1 MFTFL
6 QCQSKTHLSFEESIL
21 NVKLCLMKLKFLYLI
36 IVAFAI
42 FITIATYSYLNG
54 TKKEDLRKEFV
65 TETENVIESV
75 VENVTHPTQIFKKN
89 NLFSIEELRT
99 KQYTSS
105 DIKIENVVQ
114 DTNAFISYRISFNS
128 DGLHQYA
135 LMSVPKSTMPE
146 KGFPVVML
154 AHGYIYPP
162 SYSTENSYINP
173 ARYFASNGF
182 LVLKP
187 DYRGHG
193 KSEGHTDRRIMDQI
207 EYALD
212 VRNLLESINKVPK
225 ADPSNIFLYG
235 HSMGGEIGVRILEIY
250 PSIRAATLWAPSIF
264 WYPESQMYF
273 IRNLFPYDVESSIK
287 QLADVVSEEEYSEV
301 GALENVKFINT
312 PVNIHH
318 SNNDNVT
325 PYLWGK
331 TLYDELIKAGKTATL
346 YTYEGTSHQLGS
358 GYSQALK
365 RDLELFKKY
374 IQ

>member
-1 MFTFL
+1 
-6 QCQSKTHLSFEESIL
+6 
-21 NVKLCLMKLKFLYLI
+21 MKFKFLYL
-36 IVAFAI
+36 AI
-42 FITIATYSYLNG
+42 FVSVLLIAVSTYLYFNNSKG
-54 TKKEDLRKEFV
+54 EDLKKEFV

-75 VENVTHPTQIFKKN
+75 VTNVTNPSQIFKKN
-89 NLFSIEELRT
+89 NPFSIKELRT
-99 KQYTSS
+99 KKYIAS

-114 DTNAFISYRISFNS
+114 DTSLFTSYRISFSS

-146 KGFPVVML
+146 NGFPVVML

-162 SYSTENSYINP
+162 SYSTENSYISP

-193 KSEGHTDRRIMDQI
+193 KSEGHTDRRIMDQL

-212 VRNLLESINKVPK
+212 VRNLLESINNVPK

-273 IRNLFPYDVESSIK
+273 IRNLFAYDVESSIK
-287 QLADVVSEEEYSEV
+287 QLADVVSEEEYPEV

-331 TLYDELIKAGKTATL
+331 TLYNELIKAGKIATL

-365 RDLELFKKY
+365 RDLELFNKY
-374 IQ
+374 KR